1 MKKTGL
7 FFGSF
12 NPIHVGHLVL
22 ANYML
27 SFTDLDEVWFVI
39 SPHNPLK
46 EKHTLLAQNHRLY
59 MVKLATENHPKF
71 KASNVEFKLSQPSYT
86 IHTLTHL
93 KEKYPKKSFHLIMG
107 MDNLQSFHKWKNYE
121 QILKNH
127 TIYVYPRLLPL
138 YPPLEGDSAVAQG
151 EGLHPNIIIT
161 QAPVIEISS
170 SFIRK
175 AILNKKDVSCFMPEK
190 VAAYVSEMNFYRK

>member
-1 MKKTGL
+1 MKRTGL

-71 KASNVEFKLSQPSYT
+71 KASDVEFKLSQPSYT

-107 MDNLQSFHKWKNYE
+107 MDNLQSLPKWKNYE
-121 QILKNH
+121 QIINKH
-127 TIYVYPRLLPL
+127 TIYVYPRQHSKAGTF
-138 YPPLEGDSAVAQG
+138 ES
-151 EGLHPNIIIT
+151 HPNIILT
-161 QAPVIEISS
+161 KAPIIEISS

-175 AILNKKDVSCFMPEK
+175 AILDKKNVSCFMPEK

>member
-12 NPIHVGHLVL
+12 NPIHIGHLAL

-46 EKHTLLAQNHRLY
+46 EKQSLLAQNHRLY
-59 MVKLATENHPKF
+59 MAKLAVENHSKF
-71 KASNVEFKLSQPSYT
+71 KTSDIEFKLSQPSYT
-86 IHTLTHL
+86 INTLVHL
-93 KEKYPKKSFHLIMG
+93 QEKYPKKNFSLIMG
-107 MDNLQSFHKWKNYE
+107 MDNLQNFHKWKNHE
-121 QILKNH
+121 QILDKH
-127 TIYVYPRLLPL
+127 TIYVYPRQQSHA
-138 YPPLEGDSAVAQG
+138 GNFIN
-151 EGLHPNIIIT
+151 HPNIIIT
-161 QAPVIEISS
+161 EAPVMEISS

-175 AILNKKDVSCFMPEK
+175 AILDKKDVSCFMPEK
-190 VAAYVSEMNFYRK
+190 VAAYVGEMNFYKK